1 MRSFQTFFSI
11 SVIELKTDCSPLEI
25 WCSINKC
32 WLESK
37 ACFIQQASNLGRRA
51 LVQKPALKIVPDDE
65 FLKGEL
71 FGDGIRTNN
80 NTCLQNVF
88 WLANGKVTVPCSRN
102 LVLSLRLP
110 SSTWAGTIAP
120 IENAKVLSQRVGK
133 TEQQNWANCFA
144 YSLRRNQD
152 TAPSPG
158 VHVCVSHLILF
169 NHKGSRNK
177 SVLTLPS
184 VMARPVEDKNEVPS
198 SSQEPS
204 ESFQGQGC
212 RGAQSW
218 RKLSPANSNSKGPA
232 PSPPGR
238 VQVLGSHSISQRGGK
253 RQSSGAR
260 SGKALK
266 DMLRNLG
273 FVWDAFSEGF
283 WAQPWLR
290 AKWRLGLCPS

>member
-133 TEQQNWANCFA
+133 TEQQNGADCFA

-152 TAPSPG
+152 TASQLQYCFLTVQP
-158 VHVCVSHLILF
+158 LF
-169 NHKGSRNK
+169 LHS
-177 SVLTLPS
+177 LPS
-184 VMARPVEDKNEVPS
+184 TLSNYLNLPFGM
-198 SSQEPS
+198 
-204 ESFQGQGC
+204 QGW
-212 RGAQSW
+212 S
-218 RKLSPANSNSKGPA
+218 RKLNEAY
-232 PSPPGR
+232 
-238 VQVLGSHSISQRGGK
+238 VL
-253 RQSSGAR
+253 
-260 SGKALK
+260 
-266 DMLRNLG
+266 
-273 FVWDAFSEGF
+273 
-283 WAQPWLR
+283 
-290 AKWRLGLCPS
+290 